1 MVSNASKGSDLLRGI
16 QIPYNSLVTSSAVT
30 GVTRNFFLTF
40 GEIPI
45 TEKGSLAN
53 TRSATEV
60 MQDLILASYSGT
72 NKPDASE
79 RNIFDKFVDLVV
91 PPDVQALAGWL
102 VNSVQDLWVTLST
115 PAHGNDGGIRIL
127 PEKLH
132 VRYDAGNNYYAFN
145 LELMASDFVIGV

>member
-1 MVSNASKGSDLLRGI
+1 MTRVPSGHFSDRSVRFPQGLQVSVS
-16 QIPYNSLVTSSAVT
+16 
-30 GVTRNFFLTF
+30 
-40 GEIPI
+40 
-45 TEKGSLAN
+45 
-53 TRSATEV
+53 
-60 MQDLILASYSGT
+60 
-72 NKPDASE
+72 
-79 RNIFDKFVDLVV
+79 RNIFDNFVDLVV
-91 PPDVQALAGWL
+91 PEDVQALAGWL